1 MCNKFNCL
9 LLLIVDKINK
19 YFYIIK
25 SNYYLFYNE
34 LVSCIFSII
43 LLKGNKFIIIIF
55 IRNK

>member
-1 MCNKFNCL
+1 MCNIFNYI
-9 LLLIVDKINK
+9 LLIVDKINK

-25 SNYYLFYNE
+25 CNYYIFNNK

-43 LLKGNKFIIIIF
+43 LLKGNKFIIVIL